1 MVIKNDALKL
11 DEITFGNCVGK
22 SSANLLNFT
31 SDSMNQVLLM
41 LDFLVVEEFCSRIF
55 VRLVGDFQIEKF
67 NIQMMFV
74 NRCSL
79 RSQLKKM

>member
-31 SDSMNQVLLM
+31 SDSMNQV
-41 LDFLVVEEFCSRIF
+41 
-55 VRLVGDFQIEKF
+55 
-67 NIQMMFV
+67 
-74 NRCSL
+74 
-79 RSQLKKM
+79 